1 MVRFPIASLVSVFVV
16 AATAQ
21 ASVPPEALNAF
32 HAGHFAKSAQIAEAE
47 ASVPSLAF
55 AARALI
61 AEAITRSGG
70 FCLPCLSEAEALA
83 QQVIALD
90 AKSVE
95 GHLQRAIA
103 MGFRGRVIGVMQARS
118 ENLPEKAHDS
128 LTKAL
133 ELDPHSLWAQ
143 ASLGAWN
150 LEIVHHARPVLAAIS
165 YGATKSRG
173 LSLYRQALAR
183 NSSNV
188 VLHVH
193 FALSILALDQ
203 MSFHDEAQAALAAAL
218 SVPTNDAL
226 ALHSQNQAREL
237 QRTLRSQ
244 DPDALAGLVRRF
256 QGYAS

>member
-1 MVRFPIASLVSVFVV
+1 MIGFRIATLVSGLLL

-21 ASVPPEALNAF
+21 ASVPPEALNVF

-47 ASVPSLAF
+47 ASAPSLAF

-61 AEAITRSGG
+61 AEAVTRSGG

-83 QQVIALD
+83 QQAIALD
-90 AKSVE
+90 AKNVE

-118 ENLPEKAHDS
+118 EDLPEKAHDS

-150 LEIVHHARPVLAAIS
+150 LEIVHHAGPVLAAIS
-165 YGATKSRG
+165 YGATRSRG
-173 LSLYRQALAR
+173 LDLYRQALAR

-203 MSFHDEAQAALAAAL
+203 KSFQDEAQAALAAAL
-218 SVPTNDAL
+218 SVPTGDAL
-226 ALHSQNQAREL
+226 ALYSQNQAREL
-237 QRTLRSQ
+237 SRALQSEG
-244 DPDALAGLVRRF
+244 PDALASLVRRF
-256 QGYAS
+256 QGYAN

>member
-1 MVRFPIASLVSVFVV
+1 MTGFRFASLVSGFVV
-16 AATAQ
+16 AATAH
-21 ASVPPEALNAF
+21 ASVPSEALNAF
-32 HAGHFAKSAQIAEAE
+32 HAGQFTKSAQIAEAE
-47 ASVPSLAF
+47 ASAPSLAF

-83 QQVIALD
+83 QQAIALD
-90 AKSVE
+90 ARNVE

-103 MGFRGRVIGVMQARS
+103 MGFRGRVIGVVQARS
-118 ENLPEKAHDS
+118 EDLPEKAHDS
-128 LTKAL
+128 LTTAL
-133 ELDPHSLWAQ
+133 ELDPHSAWAQ

-150 LEIVHHARPVLAAIS
+150 LEIVHHAGPVLAAIS

-173 LSLYRQALAR
+173 LSLYREALAQ

-193 FALSILALDQ
+193 FALTILALDQ
-203 MSFHDEAQAALAAAL
+203 ESFHDEAQTALAAAL
-218 SVPTNDAL
+218 SVPTRDSL
-226 ALHSQNQAREL
+226 ALHSQNQARDL
-237 QRTLRSQ
+237 QRALQSE
-244 DPDALAGLVRRF
+244 DPEALASLVRRF

>member
-1 MVRFPIASLVSVFVV
+1 MVGFRFASLVSGLLL
-16 AATAQ
+16 AATAH

-32 HAGHFAKSAQIAEAE
+32 HAGRFAKSAQIAEAE

-61 AEAITRSGG
+61 AEAITRNDG
-70 FCLPCLSEAEALA
+70 FCLPCLSQAEALA
-83 QQVIALD
+83 EQAIALD
-90 AKSVE
+90 TKNIE

-133 ELDPHSLWAQ
+133 ELDPHSTWAQ

-150 LEIVHHARPVLAAIS
+150 LEIVHHAGPVLAAIS
-165 YGATKSRG
+165 YGATQSRG
-173 LSLYRQALAR
+173 LNLYREALAR
-183 NSSNV
+183 SSSNV

-203 MSFHDEAQAALAAAL
+203 ISFHDEAQAALAAAL
-218 SVPTNDAL
+218 SVPTSDAL
-226 ALHSQNQAREL
+226 ALYSQNQAREL
-237 QRTLRSQ
+237 SRALQSE
-244 DPDALAGLVRRF
+244 DPDALATLVRHF
-256 QGYAS
+256 QGYGD